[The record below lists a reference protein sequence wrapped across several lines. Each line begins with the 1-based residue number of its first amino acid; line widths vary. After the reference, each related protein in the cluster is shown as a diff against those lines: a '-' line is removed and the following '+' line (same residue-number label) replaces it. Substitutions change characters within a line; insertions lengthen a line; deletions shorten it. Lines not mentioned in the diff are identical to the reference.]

1 MWVEEEDQKKLTA
14 QVQFFKE
21 HLNSGKSAEEL
32 EAEFEN
38 WYTNV
43 LLVQEEKERIDK
55 LTADISEESKLVIS
69 TSITDN
75 DTVNYESWGK
85 FSINRPCTLQAFA
98 NVVILDSFINKFDG
112 SIRVKDSIAVCTFN
126 RGKAEYSQV
135 WYSVKNDVV
144 CRTGKFWTCIS
155 KEEKYTVSI
164 YTWRES

>member
-1 MWVEEEDQKKLTA
+1 MFIDDEEQKKLTA

-38 WYTNV
+38 WYENV
-43 LLVQEEKERIDK
+43 LLVQEEKERIEK
-55 LTADISEESKLVIS
+55 LHADISEESDLLIK
-69 TSITDN
+69 TSIIDN
-75 DTVNYESWGK
+75 DPVNFECRGG

-98 NVVILDSFINKFDG
+98 NVVILDSLNNKFDG
-112 SIRVKDSIAVCTFN
+112 SISVKDSFAVCTFN

-135 WYSVKNDVV
+135 WNSVKNDVV
-144 CRTGKFWTCIS
+144 CRTGEFWISIS
-155 KEEKYTVSI
+155 KAEKYTVSI

>member
-21 HLNSGKSAEEL
+21 HLNDGKSAEEL

-38 WYTNV
+38 WYKNV
-43 LLVQEEKERIDK
+43 LLVQEEKERVEK
-55 LTADISEESKLVIS
+55 LTADISEESDLRIM

-98 NVVILDSFINKFDG
+98 NVIILDSFNNKFDG
-112 SIRVKDSIAVCTFN
+112 CIKFKGGKICTFN
-126 RGKAEYSQV
+126 CGKAEYSNE
-135 WYSVKNDVV
+135 WDSLKDCVV
-144 CRTGKFWTCIS
+144 CRTGEFWTSIS
-155 KEEKYTVSI
+155 KAEIYTVGL
-164 YTWRES
+164 YEWCKL

>member
-21 HLNSGKSAEEL
+21 HLNSGKLAEEL

-43 LLVQEEKERIDK
+43 LLVQEEKERIEK
-55 LTADISEESKLVIS
+55 LNADISEESDLRIK

-75 DTVNYESWGK
+75 DPVNFESRGG

-98 NVVILDSFINKFDG
+98 NVIILDSLNNKFDG
-112 SIRVKDSIAVCTFN
+112 SIKVKDSVAVCTFN
-126 RGKAEYSQV
+126 RGKAEYSQG
-135 WYSVKNDVV
+135 WHSVKNDVV
-144 CRTGKFWTCIS
+144 CRTGKFWTSIS
-155 KEEKYTVSI
+155 REEKYTVSV
-164 YTWRES
+164 YTWGEY

>member
-14 QVQFFKE
+14 RVQFFKE

-55 LTADISEESKLVIS
+55 LNADISEESDLRIM

-75 DTVNYESWGK
+75 DTVNYELWGK

-98 NVVILDSFINKFDG
+98 NVIILDSFNRKFDG
-112 SIRVKDSIAVCTFN
+112 SIKVKDSIAVCTFN
-126 RGKAEYSQV
+126 RGKAEYSQG
-135 WYSVKNDVV
+135 WSSVKNDVV
-144 CRTGKFWTCIS
+144 CRTGKFWTSIS
-155 KEEKYTVSI
+155 QEEKYTVSI
-164 YTWRES
+164 YTWREN

>member
-38 WYTNV
+38 WYENV

-55 LTADISEESKLVIS
+55 LNADISEESDLRIM

-75 DTVNYESWGK
+75 DTVNYESRGN

-98 NVVILDSFINKFDG
+98 NVIILDSFNHKFDG
-112 SIRVKDSIAVCTFN
+112 SIKVKDSIAVCTFN
-126 RGKAEYSQV
+126 RGKAEYSNEWDSLKDCV
-135 WYSVKNDVV
+135 I
-144 CRTGKFWTCIS
+144 CCTGEFWTSIS
-155 KEEKYTVSI
+155 KAEIYTVGLCE
-164 YTWRES
+164 WCKL